1 MSAVGDWI
9 KNNVSVLI
17 TIITLAA
24 GGFAS
29 YIRIQDELQ
38 ILSGKVAGIE
48 KDGTETTRNLE
59 KKVAGLET
67 QNNELATQMRETKE
81 VLNKIDRRVAYLIC
95 KQDKKFCFGE

>member
-1 MSAVGDWI
+1 MNEWI

-17 TIITLAA
+17 TIVTLAS

-29 YIRIQDELQ
+29 YVRIQDQLSL
-38 ILSGKVAGIE
+38 LSGKVATIE

-81 VLNKIDRRVAYLIC
+81 VLNKIDRRVGYLLC
-95 KQDKKFCFGE
+95 RQDKKFCVE